1 MVALVVL
8 PYLWMV
14 TITFSIGR
22 PMRSAVD
29 SMMRLL
35 AWCGTS
41 QSIMSAR
48 RLLRAMISPATSAIL
63 AMANL

>member
-8 PYLWMV
+8 PYLWIV
-14 TITFSIGR
+14 IITLSIDS
-22 PMRSAVD
+22 PIRSAVD

-41 QSIMSAR
+41 QSMRSPLK
-48 RLLRAMISPATSAIL
+48 LLRAMISSATSAIF